1 LTAAEK
7 GASALKLLAQLCDQF
22 NFDAGAEWD
31 LRNAEGASSVLAA
44 FSENIT
50 EKF

>member
-1 LTAAEK
+1 LSGAEK
-7 GASALKLLAQLCDQF
+7 GASALKLLAQLRDQF
-22 NFDAGAEWD
+22 DFDAGPEWD

-44 FSENIT
+44 FSENLT